1 MKNNVTTYKS
11 SDAEWLDEAGTA
23 IPYNRTTKAERLM
36 ERSSAR
42 LLKGALAINTKLQE
56 FKDQIRDLSQE
67 AYEVFMEEN
76 NNAKVNHKGNFT
88 WYNFN
93 RSIKIEVNVSE
104 PIQFDDLTIAAAKDK
119 FDAFLDENVQSKNE
133 FVKEMI
139 NSAFETQRAGK
150 LDVKQVMNLTRYQNK
165 INDPLFTEAVN
176 LINQAIRRPKS
187 KTYFRVWMRDA
198 AGEYQN
204 VELNLSSI

>member
-1 MKNNVTTYKS
+1 MKAVTTQKS
-11 SDAEWLDEAGTA
+11 SDSEWIDESGTK

-42 LLKGALAINTKLQE
+42 ILKDAISVNKKLTA
-56 FKDQIRDLSQE
+56 FKDKVRDLSEE
-67 AYEVFMEEN
+67 AFDAFMEEKTN
-76 NNAKVNHKGNFT
+76 SKPTKGNFT

-93 RSIKIEVNVSE
+93 RSIKIEVNVNE

-119 FDAFLDENVQSKNE
+119 FDQFLDQNVESKNA

-139 NSAFETQRAGK
+139 TDAFETQRSGK
-150 LDVKQVMNLTRYQNK
+150 MDVKQVMGLGRYQSK
-165 INDPLFTEAVN
+165 INDPLFTEAVT
-176 LINQAIRRPKS
+176 LINEAVRRPKS
-187 KTYFRVWMRDA
+187 KTYFRVWTRDS
-198 AGEYQN
+198 AGEYHN

>member
-1 MKNNVTTYKS
+1 MKNKVTTYKS

-42 LLKGALAINTKLQE
+42 LLKGALAINLKLNE
-56 FKDQIRDLSQE
+56 FKQEIRDLSQE
-67 AYEVFMEEN
+67 AYDAFMEEKN
-76 NNAKVNHKGNFT
+76 STKEGKGNFT

-93 RSIKIEVNVSE
+93 RSIKIEVSVNE

-119 FDAFLDENVQSKNE
+119 FDTFLDENVQSKNE

-150 LDVKQVMNLTRYQNK
+150 LDVKQVMNLTRYQSK

-187 KTYFRVWMRDA
+187 KTYFRVWMRDE